1 MALKKKSF
9 LLLLSTMLA
18 TAAGCSAA
26 PQNPSASTAVQTAES
41 QIKTE
46 GDVIVIGAGL
56 SGLSASVRA
65 AEQGAEVILLEKMAY
80 AGGNCILST
89 GILQAAGTRQQAQAG
104 IEDSPE

>member
-1 MALKKKSF
+1 M
-9 LLLLSTMLA
+9 
-18 TAAGCSAA
+18 
-26 PQNPSASTAVQTAES
+26 
-41 QIKTE
+41 
-46 GDVIVIGAGL
+46 IVIGAGL

>member
-9 LLLLSTMLA
+9 LLLLSAMLA

-26 PQNPSASTAVQTAES
+26 PQNPPASTAVPTAES

-46 GDVIVIGAGL
+46 ADVIVIGAGL